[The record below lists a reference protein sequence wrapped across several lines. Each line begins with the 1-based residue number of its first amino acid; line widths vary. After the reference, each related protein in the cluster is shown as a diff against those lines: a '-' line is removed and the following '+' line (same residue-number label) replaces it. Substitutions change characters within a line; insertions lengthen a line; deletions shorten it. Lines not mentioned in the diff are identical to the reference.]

1 MDRFLTC
8 EMAWISGHSLSQT
21 VYTCTFFHHIKT
33 STKTPRP
40 TLSSKAEEIMYGV
53 LKTYVLATVK
63 SCHYVWTEM
72 TQGNVYE
79 VNTWFGRLLYGN
91 RLIFFC
97 FFNEKFSF
105 NCEFFLPNR
114 ESNGCDL
121 FFYLLFIIYSFSL
134 LFLLLFTTSPAELR
148 QLLLSSISLEYM

>member
-1 MDRFLTC
+1 MTVDFAVGQLVHLSSFSLFDAMSAIEIMDPRMDTGMTMEENTFDIKKHRSASETLWIMDRLLTC

-21 VYTCTFFHHIKT
+21 VYTCTYFHHIKT
-33 STKTPRP
+33 LTETAMP

-79 VNTWFGRLLYGN
+79 VNT
-91 RLIFFC
+91 
-97 FFNEKFSF
+97 
-105 NCEFFLPNR
+105 
-114 ESNGCDL
+114 
-121 FFYLLFIIYSFSL
+121 
-134 LFLLLFTTSPAELR
+134 
-148 QLLLSSISLEYM
+148 